1 MAARKYTK
9 KLIATHKKLAF
20 ECREKEKRAAELLIA
35 NKELVFQNEEKEKR
49 AAELVLANEELIF
62 QNEEKEKRAAELVI
76 ANHELAFQ
84 NEEKEKRAAEFVI
97 ANQELAFQNEEK
109 EKRAAEQLVM
119 YNNLK
124 KAEEFQEQ
132 YIHGLEEMMFMISH
146 KIRQPVAHILG
157 LSNMIGESINSE
169 EVMTQLIGY
178 IKKSALS
185 LDAFTKQ
192 MTAIV
197 NKLVKKKQPANP
209 I

>member
-1 MAARKYTK
+1 MTTDEYTEE
-9 KLIATHKKLAF
+9 LIAASRQLAF
-20 ECREKEKRAAELLIA
+20 QYKEKEKRE
-35 NKELVFQNEEKEKR
+35 
-49 AAELVLANEELIF
+49 AELVL
-62 QNEEKEKRAAELVI
+62 

-84 NEEKEKRAAEFVI
+84 NEEKEKRA
-97 ANQELAFQNEEK
+97 EE
-109 EKRAAEQLVM
+109 QIIL

-157 LSNMIGESINSE
+157 LSNMIGESINS
-169 EVMTQLIGY
+169 VDVLTKLIGY
-178 IKKSALS
+178 IKDSALS
-185 LDAFTKQ
+185 LDNFTRQ

-197 NKLVKKKQPANP
+197 HKLVKKKHSGEH